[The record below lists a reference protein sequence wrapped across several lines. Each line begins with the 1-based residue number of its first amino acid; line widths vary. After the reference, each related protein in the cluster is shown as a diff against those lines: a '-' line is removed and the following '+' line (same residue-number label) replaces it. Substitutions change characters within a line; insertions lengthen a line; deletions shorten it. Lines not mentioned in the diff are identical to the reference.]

1 MKQLTQAIFDGAPD
15 WVKSAGVDIDGSV
28 YWNSESSNYIRE
40 LVKKEILIAE
50 SVDVEQAGHGFYYDV
65 FSDSIPL
72 IDREVAK

>member
-1 MKQLTQAIFDGAPD
+1 MKKLTQDVFIGAPD
-15 WVKSAGVDIDGSV
+15 WVKSAGVDVDGSV

-40 LVKKEILIAE
+40 LVKKEVLIAE
-50 SVDVEQAGHGFYYDV
+50 SVDVEQAGYGFYYDV